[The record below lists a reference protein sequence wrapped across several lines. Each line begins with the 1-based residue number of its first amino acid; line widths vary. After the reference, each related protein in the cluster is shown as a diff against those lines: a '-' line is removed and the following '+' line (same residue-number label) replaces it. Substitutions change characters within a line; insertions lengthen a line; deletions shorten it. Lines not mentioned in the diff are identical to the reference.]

1 MEKQPK
7 ISVIVPAYNVE
18 KYLYRCVESILG
30 QTFSDFELLLVDDG
44 SPDNCG
50 KICDECLK
58 KDKRIRVF
66 HQQNMGLSGA
76 RNTGIDQALGE
87 YVVFIDPDDYV
98 GSNYLLNLIALMHPD
113 KDGRMG
119 FGIQGYQIVK
129 ENGEEV
135 KNVMFTLDIY
145 QKTAYDRL
153 FLGDQFWGMFSAWAK
168 IYDLSFLNAFNI
180 RFDVPVRFA
189 EDIIF
194 NLHCMEMCHYINI
207 GDSSDYIY
215 VNYFGTM
222 SKMMTPFDSEYY
234 TFVSCR
240 NIIGRILK
248 EANISLIAEDNLWKS
263 IEFMIRR
270 ILKTDYHRRNEN
282 VRSQR
287 IRHLKSLCKSDM
299 KYLQKYYN
307 PDYKFDRIGRYL
319 LIHGFPVLYDFL
331 FTILFKLKIQK
342 MFNPPGIFDQKH

>member
-180 RFDVPVRFA
+180 DLMF
-189 EDIIF
+189 
-194 NLHCMEMCHYINI
+194 L
-207 GDSSDYIY
+207 Y
-215 VNYFGTM
+215 V
-222 SKMMTPFDSEYY
+222 
-234 TFVSCR
+234 
-240 NIIGRILK
+240 
-248 EANISLIAEDNLWKS
+248 
-263 IEFMIRR
+263 
-270 ILKTDYHRRNEN
+270 
-282 VRSQR
+282 
-287 IRHLKSLCKSDM
+287 
-299 KYLQKYYN
+299 LQK
-307 PDYKFDRIGRYL
+307 
-319 LIHGFPVLYDFL
+319 
-331 FTILFKLKIQK
+331 ILFLICTAWKCAI
-342 MFNPPGIFDQKH
+342 I